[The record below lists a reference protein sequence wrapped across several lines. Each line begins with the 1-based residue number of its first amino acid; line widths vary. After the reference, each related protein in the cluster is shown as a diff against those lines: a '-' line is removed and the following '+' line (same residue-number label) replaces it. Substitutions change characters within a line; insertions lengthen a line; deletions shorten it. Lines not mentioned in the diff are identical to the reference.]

1 MTSTRATL
9 PGSHQLPLFD
19 LQWPCEAG
27 TAPKEARRTGP
38 SEVPGRERR
47 DVFRGR
53 LLAGL
58 TLVGPYEIPK
68 IDPCAQVPDKLI
80 SFSEAN
86 ALRKP
91 DPQTWVHFYEDDYK
105 FLRLWNDPERYFRRL
120 ARFAGVVGP
129 DFSIYRNMPVA
140 QKIAQTYRNQLLGA
154 RMQADGINVIANIRL
169 SGRESIPY
177 ALAGAPRNSTV
188 ALGLNGCIQYRENR
202 RHVVEEVRIICDEL
216 APTHLVVYGSVAH
229 RVLDYPREQGI
240 RIHVFRSDTFTRSQT
255 RKAAA

>member
-1 MTSTRATL
+1 MTSTRTTL
-9 PGSHQLPLFD
+9 PFSHQLPLFD
-19 LQWPCEAG
+19 LQWPREGCAL
-27 TAPKEARRTGP
+27 PKDARHAVLVTD
-38 SEVPGRERR
+38 PGRDRR
-47 DVFRGR
+47 DVFNGR

-58 TLVGPYEIPK
+58 RLVGPYEIPK
-68 IDPCAQVPDKLI
+68 IDPCTQVPDSLI

-105 FLRLWNDPERYFRRL
+105 FIRLWNDPERHFRRL
-120 ARFAGVVGP
+120 AQFAGVVSP
-129 DFSIYRNMPVA
+129 DFSIYRNMPAA

-177 ALAGAPRNSTV
+177 ALAGAPRHSTV
-188 ALGLNGCIQYRENR
+188 ALGLNGCVQDRANR

-216 APTHLVVYGSVAH
+216 APAHLVVYGSAAY
-229 RVLDYPREQGI
+229 RVLDYPREKGI
-240 RIHVFRSDTFTRSQT
+240 PVHVFRADTFTRSQT

>member
-1 MTSTRATL
+1 MTSTRTTL
-9 PGSHQLPLFD
+9 PSSDQLPLFD
-19 LQWPCEAG
+19 LQWTREGCAL
-27 TAPKEARRTGP
+27 PKEARHAVLVTDPARD
-38 SEVPGRERR
+38 RR
-47 DVFRGR
+47 DVFNGR

-58 TLVGPYEIPK
+58 TLVGPYEIPM
-68 IDPCAQVPDKLI
+68 IDPCLQVPDSLI

-105 FLRLWNDPERYFRRL
+105 FIRLWNDPDRHFRRL
-120 ARFAGVVGP
+120 AQFAGVVSP
-129 DFSIYRNMPVA
+129 DFSIYRNMPTA
-140 QKIAQTYRNQLLGA
+140 QKIAHTYRNQLLGA

-177 ALAGAPRNSTV
+177 ALAGAPRHSTV
-188 ALGLNGCIQYRENR
+188 ALGLHGCTQDRTNR
-202 RHVVEEVRIICDEL
+202 RHVVEEVRIVCDEL
-216 APTHLVVYGSVAH
+216 APAHLVVYGSAAY

-240 RIHVFRSDTFTRSQT
+240 PVHVFRADTFTRSQT